1 MQILLAKFFCLW
13 NASVTVAGLR
23 RQQGAVSWAVRRGWP
38 PCSGSSLNQGIGVY
52 VSLPVYVGLQKQH
65 RLNDHLGALC
75 CPEKCVDLDGQ
86 MARKSQP
93 NCYTLMSILFLISF
107 FTRRFTG
114 SSCIDSF
121 VNKRPNSE
129 AEATMKSRGS
139 INKLALLLAVFIQ
152 VNSNKKWYN
161 ICRFRSRRHGKPIFW
176 REKNPFLFSLAK
188 KNDRGAGGNMRVAR
202 FGLLSLS

>member
-1 MQILLAKFFCLW
+1 MNWQTLLFIHYLAPLRNKKNLFGAMQILLAKFFCLW

-107 FTRRFTG
+107 FFLH
-114 SSCIDSF
+114 S
-121 VNKRPNSE
+121 
-129 AEATMKSRGS
+129 
-139 INKLALLLAVFIQ
+139 Q
-152 VNSNKKWYN
+152 VHWQQLY
-161 ICRFRSRRHGKPIFW
+161 RQFRQQ
-176 REKNPFLFSLAK
+176 ETE
-188 KNDRGAGGNMRVAR
+188 
-202 FGLLSLS
+202 